1 MEESGTNNIPKLA
14 ASIMICLFAG
24 LIGSFFTS
32 PAIPGWYAT
41 LAKPAFSPPNWIFA
55 PVWTT
60 LFVLMGISMYLVW
73 NKGLQKRDVKISL
86 FIFGIQLVLNVLWS
100 VLFFGLRSPFYA
112 FVEIIMLWVAIAL
125 TIQNFS
131 RISRTAGLLLVPY
144 ILWVSFAAILNF
156 HIWNLNS

>member
-1 MEESGTNNIPKLA
+1 MENSKTNNIPKLA

-24 LIGSFFTS
+24 LMGSLFTS

-73 NKGLQKRDVKISL
+73 NKGLQNRDVKISML
-86 FIFGIQLVLNVLWS
+86 MFGIQLVLNVLWS
-100 VLFFGLRSPFYA
+100 FLFFGLRSPLYA
-112 FVEIIMLWVAIAL
+112 FVEIIILWFAIAY
-125 TIQNFS
+125 TIQNFLKT
-131 RISRTAGLLLVPY
+131 SRTAGLLLVPY
-144 ILWVSFAAILNF
+144 ILWVSFAAFLNLY
-156 HIWNLNS
+156 IWNLNS

>member
-1 MEESGTNNIPKLA
+1 MEESETNKIPKLA

-32 PAIPGWYAT
+32 SAIPGWYAT

-60 LFVLMGISMYLVW
+60 LFVLMGISMYIIW
-73 NKGLQKRDVKISL
+73 NKGLQNRDVKISL

-100 VLFFGLRSPFYA
+100 FLFFGLRSPFYA
-112 FVEIIMLWVAIAL
+112 FVEIIILWVAIAF
-125 TIQNFS
+125 TIQNFLK
-131 RISRTAGLLLVPY
+131 ISRTAGLLLVPY

-156 HIWNLNS
+156 LIWNLNS